1 MGKPQLQDF
10 VWDSPQERR
19 WREGSRAAQHLQ
31 ALRQACDA
39 GQWPQAAQE
48 ADALVD
54 SVRELAGIDPAGAD
68 AYWLE
73 ASTAIAALIDALHP
87 LLVIN
92 SQQPLPEPERSEL
105 CWQLSALLDQLLTTP
120 APLPPRLAGMHT
132 HLLLYGGIYW
142 RRRHQEEGEGIER
155 VRHLFGRACHRM
167 NAIPDWLRQAC
178 DQLDITPIA
187 DPGPETAE
195 PSVDAADA
203 VEVEPGEG
211 EQGVEPADDRDQPVA
226 ASATAEGAAQ
236 GSSGEPVC
244 PPSRLW
250 PPSQLSEELEQWL
263 DDVGPNRA
271 LCIGLACVPGASMLC
286 RDGPRLEL
294 NIAALLEDPS
304 GVAPDPWLQ
313 ALREPLQ
320 RRLSRGW
327 MQQLELREP
336 LSSLYESLGHLWRL
350 GGGLP
355 PRRLQRLPAVLD
367 AWNRLLGPA
376 QLQAQRL
383 PGTLTLGQSRSA
395 AAATLQVQLDP
406 LELAA
411 LMACDPAGYAS
422 QQDADWAIEAALARL
437 RREHHNA
444 TFWKAAA
451 ADPGVPGEPLEA
463 LRLLHCEAGFY
474 ACSGEGLSCVR
485 RWREGSLACLERAQ
499 ITGVEQGISAPA
511 LLLMAQ
517 RLTERSGRLP
527 NLQPRQP
534 LLELLESLG
543 GREVVYVGWA
553 WQAVLEQH
561 RSGRAFRLFNDRSIV
576 PYGLR
581 SVAMPDSR
589 HPHRPH
595 GGFQDSLDRLIEA
608 LEREH
613 AARPIDLLLVD
624 QGAYRLPLLERI
636 ERQLSISAVAPGPG
650 LPLLFGVDR
659 PTTLPRWRDQQRNP
673 ESWRDLS

>member
-1 MGKPQLQDF
+1 MGKPQLQNF
-10 VWDSPQERR
+10 VWESPQERR

-31 ALRQACDA
+31 ALQDAADA
-39 GQWPQAAQE
+39 GRWPQAANE
-48 ADALVD
+48 ADALLHT
-54 SVRELAGIDPAGAD
+54 VRELAGIDPAGAD
-68 AYWLE
+68 AYWRE
-73 ASTAIAALIDALHP
+73 TSTAIAGLIDALHP

-105 CWQLSALLDQLLTTP
+105 CWQLSNLLDQLFSTP

-155 VRHLFGRACHRM
+155 ARHLFGRACHRM
-167 NAIPDWLRQAC
+167 DPVPDWLSQAC
-178 DQLDITPIA
+178 DQLAIQPIA

-195 PSVDAADA
+195 PSVSSEEEAA
-203 VEVEPGEG
+203 EVESGGQPGL
-211 EQGVEPADDRDQPVA
+211 EPAGDRDRPVA
-226 ASATAEGAAQ
+226 ASATAVDAAQ
-236 GSSGEPVC
+236 GSSGEPAC
-244 PPSRLW
+244 QPSRLW
-250 PPSQLSEELEQWL
+250 PPSQLREELEQWL

-286 RDGPRLEL
+286 REGPRLEF

-304 GVAPDPWLQ
+304 GMAPDPWLE
-313 ALREPLQ
+313 ALRDPLQ

-383 PGTLTLGQSRSA
+383 PGTLASGQSRSA
-395 AAATLQVQLDP
+395 AAATLQVQLNP

-444 TFWKAAA
+444 AFWKAAA
-451 ADPGVPGEPLEA
+451 ADPEVPGEPLEA
-463 LRLLHCEAGFY
+463 LRLLHRDAGFY

-485 RWREGSLACLERAQ
+485 RWREGSLTCLERAQ
-499 ITGVEQGISAPA
+499 IAGVDQGISAPA

-527 NLQPRQP
+527 NLQPRQT

-581 SVAMPDSR
+581 TVAIPNSR
-589 HPHRPH
+589 HPQRPH
-595 GGFQDSLDRLIEA
+595 RNFRESLDQLIGTI
-608 LEREH
+608 EREH
-613 AARPIDLLLVD
+613 ASRPIDVMLVD
-624 QGAYRLPLLERI
+624 QGVYRLPLIEQI
-636 ERQLSISAVAPGPG
+636 ERQHGIAAVAPGPE
-650 LPLLFGVDR
+650 LPLLFGLDH
-659 PTTLPRWRDQQRNP
+659 PTLKHWRQQQRNR
-673 ESWRDLS
+673 ESWREVV